1 MINANLLDLVGNT
14 PIVNLKPFDENDF
27 SNGDCSADI
36 YAKLEYYNPTGSIKD
51 RPAAYIIRHLLLS
64 GEINKNSTIIESSSG
79 NFGIALAAICKSEG
93 IRFICVIDPNILSH
107 NEFLLRQYGAEIVK
121 VSERDDTGGYL
132 KTRLQKIQELKEH
145 NPDFVWINQ
154 YANPRNAMAHY
165 YGTGMEIYKTFADQ
179 GLDYIF
185 IAASS
190 GGTIAGTSQI
200 LKEQFPQIKV
210 IAVDVEG
217 SVIFS
222 DEPKKRYIPG
232 MGSSI
237 RPEQVKRA
245 HIDQII
251 HVKEKD
257 IIDGCMELMHH
268 HSLFVGG
275 SSGAVYVAMKQ
286 FIRSKEFVSS
296 YIKPNYPDNKG
307 SKNTQSC
314 HPKMLMLFPD
324 RGDRY
329 TSTVYNEQWVKEHYV
344 DNLTLESIIEENREI
359 AL

>member
-14 PIVNLKPFDENDF
+14 PVVNLKPNKDNKFCND
-27 SNGDCSADI
+27 SCEADV

-64 GEINKNSTIIESSSG
+64 GEINENSTIIESSSG

-93 IRFICVIDPNILSH
+93 IRFICVIDPNILNH

-121 VSERDDTGGYL
+121 VTERDDTGGYL
-132 KTRLQKIQELKEH
+132 KTRIQKIQELQEH
-145 NPDFVWINQ
+145 NPDFIWINQ

-200 LKEQFPQIKV
+200 LKEQFPHVQV
-210 IAVDVEG
+210 VAVDVEG

-222 DEPKKRYIPG
+222 DEAKKRYIPG

-237 RPEQVKRA
+237 KPEQVKRA
-245 HIDQII
+245 HIDKIM

-257 IIDGCMELMHH
+257 IIEGCMELMHH

-275 SSGAVYVAMKQ
+275 SSGAVYVAVKQ
-286 FIRSKEFVSS
+286 FIQSDEFRSS
-296 YIKPNYPDNKG
+296 YEQPVYPGEGN
-307 SKNTQSC
+307 QP
-314 HPKMLMLFPD
+314 HPKVLMLFPD

-329 TSTVYNEQWVKEHYV
+329 TSTVYNSNWVKEHYGL
-344 DNLTLESIIEENREI
+344 NSR
-359 AL
+359 